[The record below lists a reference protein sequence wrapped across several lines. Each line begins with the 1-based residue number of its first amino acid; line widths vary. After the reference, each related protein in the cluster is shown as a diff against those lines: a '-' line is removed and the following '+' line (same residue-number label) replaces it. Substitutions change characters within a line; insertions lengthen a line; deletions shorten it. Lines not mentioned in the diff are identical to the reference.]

1 MKHPFASSPQNNGP
15 IASTRKNI
23 DDKDFN
29 ADQLP
34 VIGTTS
40 GTLVLDIE
48 RFVNSSVFDEVY
60 ASLHERIVQPQPA
73 PEDTAQEVR

>member
-1 MKHPFASSPQNNGP
+1 MKHSFASSPQNIVP
-15 IASTRKNI
+15 TASTRKNI
-23 DDKDFN
+23 DDKDFD

-60 ASLHERIVQPQPA
+60 ASLHKRFVQPHPA
-73 PEDTAQEVR
+73 PEDTAKEVR